1 MARSKSSSKWL
12 KEHFDDK
19 YVNKAKKEGLRSR
32 AAYKL
37 QEINKRDRLLKPG
50 MCLIDLGAAPG
61 GWSQFAA
68 SVVGH
73 KGKVIALDILP
84 MDQIEDVDFLQGD
97 FNEPIVVERLLKLVA
112 EQPVGQPKISLVLS
126 DMAPNITGIVSVD
139 QARMMNLAE
148 LAFELT
154 QNVLSPGG
162 DLLIKLFQG
171 SGVDE
176 FKKELKCS
184 FNKILIRKPAASRSR
199 SREIYLLARGYN
211 V

>member
-19 YVNKAKKEGLRSR
+19 YVNLAKKEGLRSR

-50 MCLIDLGAAPG
+50 MSLIDLGAAPG
-61 GWSQFAA
+61 GWSQLAA
-68 SVVGH
+68 SIIGK
-73 KGKVIALDILP
+73 KGKVIAVDLLP
-84 MDQIEDVDFLQGD
+84 MDQLEDVEFIQGD
-97 FNEPIVVERLLKLVA
+97 FNDPEIVERLLKSVA
-112 EQPVGQPKISLVLS
+112 QQPVSLVLS
-126 DMAPNITGIVSVD
+126 DMAPNITGIASVD

-148 LAFELT
+148 LALDLSK
-154 QNVLSPGG
+154 NVLSPGG

-176 FKKELKCS
+176 FKKEVKFS
-184 FNKILIRKPAASRSR
+184 FKKILVRKPAASRSR